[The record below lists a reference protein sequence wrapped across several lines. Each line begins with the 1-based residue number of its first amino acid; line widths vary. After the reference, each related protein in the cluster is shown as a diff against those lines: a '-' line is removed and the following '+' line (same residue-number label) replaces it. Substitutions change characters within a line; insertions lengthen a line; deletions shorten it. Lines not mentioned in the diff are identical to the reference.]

1 MTMTTLRPLAGRIS
15 LFWRTFLSLV
25 LLLAVCLLAWVQT
38 FRSLEFEPQALQ
50 SARQVASL
58 VNLTRV
64 ALQHTDPIARV
75 SLLKTLADEERMSIG
90 PREPGDSFSGYGTN
104 PFTRQVAEALTDR
117 LGPGTIVAREV
128 NGEEGLW
135 VAFSMDK
142 DTYWMLLDPRR
153 VTSIHGSTWVIWLAI
168 AAALSLAGAAII
180 AELINRPL
188 RRLSKA
194 THKIREGD
202 FTGSQLDE
210 QVPTA
215 EIRDVNIGFNRM
227 ASQLAQIERDRA
239 LMLAGISHDLR
250 TPLARLR
257 LEAELSV
264 PDQDALQHMGNDIAQ
279 VEAIIAKFMD
289 YARPGTHVTGS
300 VELGDLLD
308 RLMQPPAYPT
318 RVQLTLAPFSKPLW
332 VQADEVDLHRVLQ
345 NILENA
351 GRYGH
356 TPGSAMAHVHITVK
370 LQHPWVLVGICDAG
384 PGVDSQ
390 TLPRL
395 TQPFFR
401 ADAARSQASGAGLGL
416 AVVEKMLARMG
427 GNLTLA
433 SPCPAEWQPAR
444 QPAFDPT
451 HQLATQPT
459 THADTRAG
467 TGPNAETNTGGPGLL
482 SLIRLLHLPAPGNPR
497 A

>member
-1 MTMTTLRPLAGRIS
+1 MTVTTPPQAVGGRIS

-38 FRSLEFEPQALQ
+38 FRALEFEPQALH

-64 ALQHTDPIARV
+64 ALQHADPIARV
-75 SLLKTLADEERMSIG
+75 SLLKTLADEERMSIA
-90 PREPGDSFSGYGTN
+90 PRESADSFAGYGTN

-153 VTSIHGSTWVIWLAI
+153 VTGIHGRTWVIWLAI
-168 AAALSLAGAAII
+168 AALLSLAGAAVI
-180 AELINRPL
+180 AELINQPL
-188 RRLSKA
+188 RKLSQA
-194 THKIREGD
+194 TKKIRDGD
-202 FTGSQLDE
+202 FTGTHLDE
-210 QVPTA
+210 RVPTA
-215 EIRDVNIGFNRM
+215 EIRDVNIGFNQM
-227 ASQLAQIERDRA
+227 ASQLAQMERDRA

-264 PDQDALQHMGNDIAQ
+264 PDPDALQHMGNDIAQ

-289 YARPGTHVTGS
+289 YARPGAHVTGS
-300 VELGDLLD
+300 VELGGVLAPLL
-308 RLMQPPAYPT
+308 QPPAYPT
-318 RVQLTLAPFSKPLW
+318 RIDLTLTPFSTPLW
-332 VQADEVDLHRVLQ
+332 VQADPVDLHRVLQ

-351 GRYGH
+351 GRYGAS
-356 TPGSAMAHVHITVK
+356 PGQSVAHVHITVK
-370 LQHPWVLVGICDAG
+370 LQHPWVLIGIADQGA
-384 PGVDSQ
+384 GVDSQ

-416 AVVEKMLARMG
+416 AVVDKMLTRMD
-427 GNLTLA
+427 GNLTLT
-433 SPCPAEWQPAR
+433 SPCPPEWLPEGLNPPGR
-444 QPAFDPT
+444 GM
-451 HQLATQPT
+451 T
-459 THADTRAG
+459 TR
-467 TGPNAETNTGGPGLL
+467 GPGLL
-482 SLIRLLHLPAPGNPR
+482 TLIRLRHLPGPGNNPN

>member
-1 MTMTTLRPLAGRIS
+1 MTVTTPPQAVGGRIS

-38 FRSLEFEPQALQ
+38 FRALEFEPQALQ

-64 ALQHTDPIARV
+64 ALLHADPIARV
-75 SLLKTLADEERMSIG
+75 SLLKTLADEERMSIA
-90 PREPGDSFSGYGTN
+90 PRESGDSFAGYGTN

-135 VAFSMDK
+135 VAFSMGK

-153 VTSIHGSTWVIWLAI
+153 VTGIHGRTWVIWLAI
-168 AAALSLAGAAII
+168 AALLSLAGAAVI

-188 RRLSKA
+188 RKLSQA
-194 THKIREGD
+194 TKRIRDGD
-202 FTGSQLDE
+202 FTGTHLDE
-210 QVPTA
+210 HVPTA
-215 EIRDVNIGFNRM
+215 EIRDVNIGFNQM
-227 ASQLAQIERDRA
+227 TSQLAQMERDRA

-279 VEAIIAKFMD
+279 VEAIITKFMD
-289 YARPGTHVTGS
+289 YARPGAHVTGC
-300 VELGDLLD
+300 VELGAVLEPLL
-308 RLMQPPAYPT
+308 QPPAYPT
-318 RVQLTLAPFSKPLW
+318 RINLTLTPFSTPLW
-332 VQADEVDLHRVLQ
+332 VQADPVDLHRVLQ

-351 GRYGH
+351 GRYG
-356 TPGSAMAHVHITVK
+356 TSPGQSVAHVHITVK
-370 LQHPWVLVGICDAG
+370 VQHPWVLIGIADQGA
-384 PGVDSQ
+384 GVDSQ

-401 ADAARSQASGAGLGL
+401 ADEARSQASGAGLGL
-416 AVVEKMLARMG
+416 AVVDKMLTRMD
-427 GNLTLA
+427 GNLTLT
-433 SPCPAEWQPAR
+433 SPCPPEWQPEGINT
-444 QPAFDPT
+444 P
-451 HQLATQPT
+451 
-459 THADTRAG
+459 DTAITIR
-467 TGPNAETNTGGPGLL
+467 GPGLL
-482 SLIRLLHLPAPGNPR
+482 ALVRLRHLPGPDSAPN

>member
-1 MTMTTLRPLAGRIS
+1 MPEVAAPSPPRSWSGRIS

-38 FRSLEFEPQALQ
+38 FRALEFEPQAVQ

-64 ALQHTDPIARV
+64 ALQHADPIARV
-75 SLLKTLADEERMSIG
+75 SLLKTLADEERMSIA
-90 PREPGDSFSGYGTN
+90 PRESGDSFSGYGTN
-104 PFTRQVAEALTDR
+104 PFTRQVAEALTER
-117 LGPGTIVAREV
+117 MGPGTIVAREV
-128 NGEEGLW
+128 NGQEGLW

-153 VTSIHGSTWVIWLAI
+153 VASIHGRTWIIWLGI
-168 AAALSLAGAAII
+168 AAVLSLAGAAFI

-188 RRLSKA
+188 RKLSQA
-194 THKIREGD
+194 TQHIRDGN
-202 FTGSQLDE
+202 FALTRLDE

-215 EIRDVNIGFNRM
+215 EIRDVNVGFNQM
-227 ASQLAQIERDRA
+227 ASQLAQVERDRA

-279 VEAIIAKFMD
+279 VEAIITKFMD
-289 YARPGTHVTGS
+289 YARPGALVTGG
-300 VELGDLLD
+300 VELGGVLAQLL
-308 RLMQPPAYPT
+308 QPPAYPNKI
-318 RVQLTLAPFSKPLW
+318 RLTIAPFSTPLW
-332 VQADEVDLHRVLQ
+332 VQADPVDLHRVVQ

-351 GRYGH
+351 GRYGI
-356 TPGSAMAHVHITVK
+356 TPADNVAHVHISVQ
-370 LQHPWVLVGICDAG
+370 LQAPWVLVGISDEG
-384 PGVDSQ
+384 PGADKQ

-427 GNLTLA
+427 GSLTVA
-433 SPCPAEWQPAR
+433 SPCPPDWRPVHLECAQQA
-444 QPAFDPT
+444 
-451 HQLATQPT
+451 
-459 THADTRAG
+459 
-467 TGPNAETNTGGPGLL
+467 GGPGLL
-482 SLIRLLHLPAPGNPR
+482 TVIRLKQLTGPGQ
-497 A
+497 AHA